1 MQGSGLRRADQ
12 RPASVV
18 VAVSVDET
26 AIDGYECRSGSV
38 KRVSVGAQVEALER
52 GCSRLTDKI
61 AIALVPLV
69 PLQRAATGV
78 RRTSDMRRREL

>member
-1 MQGSGLRRADQ
+1 MQGSGLRRADP

-26 AIDGYECRSGSV
+26 AVDGYECRSGSV

-52 GCSRLTDKI
+52 NCSRLTDKV
-61 AIALVPLV
+61 AIVLVPLV

-78 RRTSDMRRREL
+78 GRTSDMRRREL